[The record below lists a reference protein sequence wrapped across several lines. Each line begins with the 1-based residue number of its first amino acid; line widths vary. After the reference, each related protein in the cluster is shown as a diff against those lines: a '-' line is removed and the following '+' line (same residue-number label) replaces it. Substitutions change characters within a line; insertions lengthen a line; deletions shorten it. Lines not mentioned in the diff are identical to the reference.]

1 MNMKSNLVE
10 GFKDDSTP
18 DMKYYAFDWDDNI
31 VYMPTKIM
39 LVDSKGE
46 EVGMGTEDFAEYRTA
61 IGVNEFKYKGH
72 TIVGFS
78 KNPFRNFRTE
88 GDKKF
93 ITDAMKA
100 EPGPAFSDFKEAI
113 NNGSIFSI
121 ITARGHSPN
130 ILRQAVYNYI
140 ISDYEGIEKKQL
152 LKNLKKFRDFVGIK
166 DSSEK
171 DMIEQYLD
179 LCKFYPVT
187 FGDEKSAV
195 NPEIAKVMA
204 MKEFVSYVK
213 EMSSILNKRTYLK
226 SDLGNKFIPSQ
237 PTIGFSDDDIKNV
250 EMMDKSF
257 KDDPKNIIKTYST
270 TGGIKKRYN

>member
-1 MNMKSNLVE
+1 
-10 GFKDDSTP
+10 
-18 DMKYYAFDWDDNI
+18 
-31 VYMPTKIM
+31 
-39 LVDSKGE
+39 
-46 EVGMGTEDFAEYRTA
+46 
-61 IGVNEFKYKGH
+61 
-72 TIVGFS
+72 
-78 KNPFRNFRTE
+78 
-88 GDKKF
+88 
-93 ITDAMKA
+93 
-100 EPGPAFSDFKEAI
+100 
-113 NNGSIFSI
+113 
-121 ITARGHSPN
+121 
-130 ILRQAVYNYI
+130 
-140 ISDYEGIEKKQL
+140 
-152 LKNLKKFRDFVGIK
+152 VGIK